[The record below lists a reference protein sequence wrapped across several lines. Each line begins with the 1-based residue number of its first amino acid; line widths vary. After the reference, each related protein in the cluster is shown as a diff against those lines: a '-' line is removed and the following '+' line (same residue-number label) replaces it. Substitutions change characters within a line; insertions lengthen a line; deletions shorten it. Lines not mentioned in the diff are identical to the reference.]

1 VSYLCR
7 IANQVFQRPCRQC
20 EDPKRCESKLPP
32 SIIRAGREIKAEVA
46 TLDLAT
52 FQPVFRTIKQVP
64 IVMAGVEYQ
73 LSTGPATF
81 TPEDVQD
88 FVASQDDPAIV
99 PPRLKIGH
107 TSVLSSNE
115 AMGILKNGDDG
126 APALGKVVDIW
137 YDEDQMAAIGD
148 YVGVPGWLAGIMPI
162 AYPNR
167 SIEGF
172 QEAQTVTGHTWG
184 LVVHAVALLGVVWP
198 GVSTLEDLPWL
209 YGETPPPGLEVV
221 DQDGQEVDVTA
232 VAASRRRPAEAA
244 TPVAAAVNVDDVRRA
259 YYAQL
264 DSAQYWWWIRAI
276 YIDPN
281 ELIVDDDE
289 GQLYRVGFTIN
300 GEEVEFQDP
309 AEVRIQY
316 VDAANSPQS
325 RSLRAALSTALAAE
339 PARIAASFTSREE
352 SRITANEED
361 NSMTREQRIAAL
373 RARLGLTAEQ
383 LPDNATD
390 AQLNAAVLAST
401 DTPAEPGEPSPT
413 PATTDP
419 NVEIPEP
426 EEPEEPGPAGSPSE
440 PGGEP
445 TNASLPEGMVAVPA
459 STWAEV
465 QRNAAA
471 GAEVAQTAQ
480 RNTDESEISAAL
492 RDGKIRPAEVPSY
505 RNMYATAATREIAHR
520 MLTASVEEGGLMPN
534 LVPVA
539 ERGEAP
545 AANGG
550 PGGSETVDASYDESW
565 LNPQERSRIHAVKG
579 GTHTPERVQTDDPR
593 LTARHAA

>member
-7 IANQVFQRPCRQC
+7 VTELTRERPCRIC
-20 EDPKRCESKLPP
+20 PNHDACKSNLPP
-32 SIIRAGREIKAEVA
+32 SIIRAGSEVKAAADV
-46 TLDLAT
+46 LDLQT
-52 FQPVFRTIKQVP
+52 FTPVFRTIKQVP

-107 TSVLSSNE
+107 TSVLSSDE
-115 AMGILKNGDDG
+115 AQGILRDGDDG

-137 YDEDQMAAIGD
+137 YDENQMMAIGD
-148 YVGVPGWLAGIMPI
+148 YVGVPGWLAAIMPF

-172 QEAQTVTGHTWG
+172 QEAQTVSGHTWG

-198 GVSTLEDLPWL
+198 GCSTLEDLPLL
-209 YGETPPPGLEVV
+209 YGEEPPPGVEVV
-221 DQDGQEVDVTA
+221 DQDGQEVDLNA
-232 VAASRRRPAEAA
+232 VAASRRRPATAA

-259 YYAQL
+259 YYGQL

-289 GQLYRVGFTIN
+289 GQLYRVAFSIN
-300 GEEVEFQDP
+300 GDEVEFQDP
-309 AEVRIQY
+309 QEVRIQY

-339 PARIAASFTSREE
+339 PARIAASYTSREE
-352 SRITANEED
+352 SRITASEED
-361 NSMTREQRIAAL
+361 NSMTRAQRIAAA

-383 LPDNATD
+383 LPDDATD
-390 AQLNAAVLAST
+390 AQLTAAVLSAAEA
-401 DTPAEPGEPSPT
+401 PNEEPGEPSPT
-413 PATTDP
+413 PATTEP
-419 NVEIPEP
+419 GVEVP
-426 EEPEEPGPAGSPSE
+426 EPEEPGPAGSPAE

-445 TNASLPEGMVAVPA
+445 TSASLPAGMVAVPA
-459 STWAEV
+459 ATWAEV

-471 GAEVAQTAQ
+471 GAQVAQTAQ
-480 RNTDESEISAAL
+480 TQADEQEIAAAL

-520 MLTASVEEGGLMPN
+520 MLTASVDDGGLMPN

-539 ERGEAP
+539 ERGDAP
-545 AANGG
+545 PTSG
-550 PGGSETVDASYDESW
+550 PGGDTSGAVDASYDETW
-565 LNPQERSRIHAVKG
+565 LNPQERNRIHAVKG
-579 GTHTPERVQTDDPR
+579 GTHQPERIQTDDPR
-593 LTARHAA
+593 LTARTAA